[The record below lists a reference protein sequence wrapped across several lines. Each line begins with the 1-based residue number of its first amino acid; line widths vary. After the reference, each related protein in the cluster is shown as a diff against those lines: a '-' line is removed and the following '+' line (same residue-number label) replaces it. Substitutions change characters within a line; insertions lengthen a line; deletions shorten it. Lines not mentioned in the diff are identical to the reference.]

1 MRLWELCQYDTNIS
15 LSRLPSL
22 WGINKCEYNE
32 VETPTRCT
40 NTTGPKSDACCHVV
54 QRFRRSGLLSIRH
67 NGREHKENIKHTA
80 FGSDSG
86 SSRRSPL
93 TRLFLQVLPEDVVN
107 SQEYPSISTVVNTR
121 SSMSLLRILPT
132 AGGNKNV
139 LRVARL
145 RTVSMHDSQSRL
157 HS

>member
-86 SSRRSPL
+86 SSRRPPL
-93 TRLFLQVLPEDVVN
+93 TRLFLQVLPPHSRGPRKHTRVTLHLNCGQYSFFDVTPTDTADCGRQQKC
-107 SQEYPSISTVVNTR
+107 SPSCSTPHR
-121 SSMSLLRILPT
+121 FH
-132 AGGNKNV
+132 A
-139 LRVARL
+139 
-145 RTVSMHDSQSRL
+145 
-157 HS
+157 

>member
-32 VETPTRCT
+32 LETPTRCT

-121 SSMSLLRILPT
+121 SSMSLLRIPPDCGRQQKCSPSCST
-132 AGGNKNV
+132 PHRFHA
-139 LRVARL
+139 
-145 RTVSMHDSQSRL
+145 
-157 HS
+157 